1 MSVLSI
7 YGGEVT
13 AGDVD
18 GDLITNERKLALK
31 GTRGNPVIS
40 TYALRTI
47 GASKPALV
55 VKGTLDGPQK
65 EWFSVSLNGE
75 SWSDR
80 FDIPYIAG
88 GNVLFFLKCDIP
100 EDADGEVEIYLDE
113 NDKVIN
119 FPKTTT
125 NNKLN

>member
-100 EDADGEVEIYLDE
+100 EDADYGDNTSNYLNLDYFGG
-113 NDKVIN
+113 V
-119 FPKTTT
+119 
-125 NNKLN
+125 